1 MKRPNTELTR
11 KFIQGLEAH
20 GLTYEDVKQIWKYA
34 GGNMGSD
41 LNYYNLCYSHLEP
54 PAILDRCVCEHPI
67 KENCYA
73 TNGKYFLVIGNCCI
87 KKFLAKKTE
96 PATNA
101 GSHTK
106 TGSLIDV
113 NFVAKGVAIVVGF
126 LVVQYIK
133 EVLIAIEEISKCVNY

>member
-1 MKRPNTELTR
+1 MKRPSTELTR

-20 GLTYEDVKQIWKYA
+20 GLTYEEVKQNWKYA
-34 GGNMGSD
+34 GGNMGRH
-41 LNYYNLCYSHLEP
+41 LNYYNLCYSHLQP
-54 PAILDRCVCEHPI
+54 PALTDRCVCEHLI

-73 TNGKYFLVIGNCCI
+73 TDGKDFLVIGNCCI
-87 KKFLAKKTE
+87 KKFLAQKTE

-113 NFVAKGVAIVVGF
+113 IFVAKGVATSVG
-126 LVVQYIK
+126 VI
-133 EVLIAIEEISKCVNY
+133 